1 MDDLLH
7 MAEDIARLRSRTLPR
22 SQHPLDDMLQDAYLG
37 LIQGLSWMREEKDL
51 AFLKKMIRREI
62 EAGIRRRNKDHH
74 EGPKEGFHEWT
85 FETDEGLVKDIK
97 GLSDRQREILLLV
110 LKEYTYR
117 EIAEMIGWSA
127 STIAGEMEKIRAIA
141 SQEFD
146 LNES

>member
-22 SQHPLDDMLQDAYLG
+22 AQHPLDDMLQDAFLG

-51 AFLKKMIRREI
+51 SFLKKMVRREI
-62 EAGIRRRNKDHH
+62 EAGIRRRDKDQH
-74 EGPKEGFHEWT
+74 EGPKEGVHKWT
-85 FETDEGLVKDIK
+85 FETDECLVADIK
-97 GLSDRQREILLLV
+97 GLSDRQREILRLV

-117 EIAEMIGWSA
+117 EIAEMIGWSS
-127 STIAGEMEKIRAIA
+127 STVAGEMEKIRAIA

-146 LNES
+146 HEG